1 MTSKAQIK
9 ARENFVKNYAGKN
22 KLKGIKK
29 SPKGETLQSLAR
41 RSGKGSSNIYKSKS
55 GNKTDIR
62 LKKLK
67 AKKQE
72 KYGNKKRGKK

>member
-1 MTSKAQIK
+1 MA
-9 ARENFVKNYAGKN
+9 
-22 KLKGIKK
+22 K
-29 SPKGETLQSLAR
+29 S
-41 RSGKGSSNIYKSKS
+41 
-55 GNKTDIR
+55 NKTDIR